1 MAQFKISLPY
11 EFKQM
16 VADDTRNIFNDVAGG
31 QLPEYTTFVNNLMK
45 SMATPAEELHHAG
58 TGIAG
63 EGGEVL
69 DLTKKVWVYGKPLDV
84 AKLVEELGDM
94 RFYYQAML
102 NLLQMTDAEIIA
114 QNMKKLRVRYADGK
128 YSDAQANAR
137 ADKAL
142 SAAGSKGTATPEPR
156 KFMGQPKQSEE
167 QADAQREAERDRVN
181 ERFDKEVNRSLRT
194 LRKDEQP

>member
-11 EFKQM
+11 EFKQLI
-16 VADDTRNIFNDVAGG
+16 ADDTRNIFNDIASRD
-31 QLPEYTTFVNNLMK
+31 LPEYTTFVNNLMK
-45 SMATPAEELHHAG
+45 TMATPAEELHHAG

-63 EGGEVL
+63 EGGEIL
-69 DLTKKVWVYGKPLDV
+69 DITKKVWVYGKELDV
-84 AKLVEELGDM
+84 AHLVEELGDM

-137 ADKAL
+137 ADKGL
-142 SAAGSKGTATPEPR
+142 SAEGSKGDGAKTER
-156 KFMGQPKQSEE
+156 RFMGQQ
-167 QADAQREAERDRVN
+167 DVN
-181 ERFDKEVNRSLRT
+181 ERFDAEVNRSLRT
-194 LRKDEQP
+194 LRRDEQP